1 MGHECPLW
9 VIDPRAN
16 LQEARLLYPTKL
28 PRRRF
33 AVEAVTGHIQTHA
46 SQQTTVSE
54 TNINYDQD
62 ARLSVD
68 GGRFE
73 LRQSCG
79 VALH

>member
-1 MGHECPLW
+1 MSEM
-9 VIDPRAN
+9 
-16 LQEARLLYPTKL
+16 
-28 PRRRF
+28 
-33 AVEAVTGHIQTHA
+33 GHIQTHA
-46 SQQTTVSE
+46 PQQNTVSE

-68 GGRFE
+68 GGHFE